1 RICSGRRN
9 HTAGPG
15 YAGRLQPAAPIDPC
29 HFTHLVLFLLL
40 MNYANSA
47 SQASLIIVDDLSWE
61 TQLLSYPIKPAG
73 CPRLKMVL
81 QKVPGA

>member
-1 RICSGRRN
+1 
-9 HTAGPG
+9 
-15 YAGRLQPAAPIDPC
+15 
-29 HFTHLVLFLLL
+29 

-47 SQASLIIVDDLSWE
+47 SQAPLIIVDDLSWE

-73 CPRLKMVL
+73 YPRLKMVL